1 MKRNR
6 KALWSVLLLTVL
18 LTSACSNDPA
28 PGVEEPIEPPPGQTE
43 TEPEPVPEDL
53 PDPEAADEALIESY
67 REVIRQA
74 EGAGDLI
81 AFLDDH
87 LQEAS
92 DEAADQMF
100 LELEAYYAED
110 LPQTQGLF
118 LTNEVQEKFSIMGDP
133 TTSASITDT
142 DIREMAMWA
151 EAGHYVLI
159 QTEGEVYPI
168 IDYSALEKYN
178 PYLSSELSDFL
189 HLKAMDAERQKSGGP
204 DSAGTLGYAADWA
217 VAAEHYLDRYPDSH
231 KREEVLENYANRV
244 EFLLFGM
251 AGGPRFDLDN
261 GVIYDDYM
269 NAFQQIAERH
279 ADTFTGSLVQRFVDL
294 LGDSDQKIIIV
305 SATDRRD
312 VPEIAELRDGLS
324 EQIYERYTI
333 EERTEEESSK

>member
-6 KALWSVLLLTVL
+6 KALWSVLLLTVI

-28 PGVEEPIEPPPGQTE
+28 PGVNEPTEPPPGQTE
-43 TEPEPVPEDL
+43 TEPEPEEI
-53 PDPEAADEALIESY
+53 PDPEAADEALIESF

-74 EGAGDLI
+74 EGAEDLI

-133 TTSASITDT
+133 TTSASITDAE
-142 DIREMAMWA
+142 IREMAIWA

-159 QTEGEVYPI
+159 QTDGEVYPI
-168 IDYSALEKYN
+168 IDYPALEKYN
-178 PYLSSELSDFL
+178 PYLTSELSDYL
-189 HLKAMDAERQKSGGP
+189 HLKAMDAERQKSGEP
-204 DSAGTLGYAADWA
+204 DSAGTLGYTADWA
-217 VAAEHYLDRYPDSH
+217 VAAERYLDRYPDSH
-231 KREEVLENYANRV
+231 KREEVLENYANRI

-261 GVIYDDYM
+261 GVIYDEYM
-269 NAFQQIAERH
+269 EAFQQIAQRH
-279 ADTFTGSLVQRFVDL
+279 ADTFTGSLVQRYVDL

-312 VPEIAELRDGLS
+312 VPEIAELRDGLT
-324 EQIYERYTI
+324 EQIHERYVI
-333 EERTEEESSK
+333 EEETEDEPSN